1 MIFTECVLAYIEQ
14 QYIDAFISFVSSEFP
29 AVSMLDYDMVNPSD
43 PFGKM
48 MLHNFKQRG
57 IPLVGMSFFTSIG
70 EIKKHYEEKGFTTE
84 IHTMREMYY
93 QVIDQDERK
102 RIERLEFLDELEE
115 FYLVQ
120 EHYFMSLSTKVV
132 PPCNQTKAKLMT
144 NIHL

>member
-1 MIFTECVLAYIEQ
+1 M
-14 QYIDAFISFVSSEFP
+14 
-29 AVSMLDYDMVNPSD
+29 SMLDYDMVNPTD

-57 IPLVGMSFFTSIG
+57 IPLVGMSFFTSTG
-70 EIKKHYEEKGFTTE
+70 DIKKHYEDKGFKTE

-93 QVIDQDERK
+93 QVLDQDERK

-120 EHYFMSLSTKVV
+120 EHYFMSLSTKVIPASSQV
-132 PPCNQTKAKLMT
+132 VAKLMT
-144 NIHL
+144 NVHL